1 MIFGK
6 TKKPQKQWFLNVL
19 LLLFALPAATQS
31 NDVLAKSFYLKAE
44 KNFKIKQYTYVIDN
58 LDKVVEYLGNT
69 NPKVEVLYVKTY
81 LKRKDY
87 QRTDLH
93 LKKYFEMADEGQDDY
108 MKMLEYVAEVK
119 EKLEAF
125 KKENERLEKIISGIE
140 KGKFTDPRDGQ
151 YYPII
156 TIKNPDNENKLTIM
170 ARDLN
175 YEMEGSTL
183 YSPTIDKYKYGR
195 LYDWEAA
202 INACPPGWHLP
213 SDNEWKLLIELIG
226 GKSNAGKILKSK
238 NDWTKY
244 RDYEVKQ
251 GANDIGFNAIGSG
264 AKKSYGRP
272 TPPAN
277 LNGMYLNQM
286 ATYWSSDRKYKGTQG
301 DRYYHA
307 STWLL
312 HSYRNDII
320 NQTITPIKNSY
331 YSCRCFKD

>member
-6 TKKPQKQWFLNVL
+6 TKKAKKQWFLNVL
-19 LLLFALPAATQS
+19 LLLFALPVATQS

-44 KNFKIKQYTYVIDN
+44 KNFKNKQYAYVIDN

-93 LKKYFEMADEGQDDY
+93 LKKYFEMADQGQKDY

-125 KKENERLEKIISGIE
+125 KKENERLEKIILGVE
-140 KGKFTDPRDGQ
+140 KGKFTDPRDGKHYQ
-151 YYPII
+151 II
-156 TIKNPDNENKLTIM
+156 TISDPDNENKLTVM
-170 ARDLN
+170 ASDLN

-183 YSPTIDKYKYGR
+183 YSATIDKYKYGR

-213 SDNEWKLLIELIG
+213 SNNEWKLLIELIG

-238 NDWTKY
+238 NNWTKY
-244 RDYEVKQ
+244 RDYGVKK
-251 GANDIGFNAIGSG
+251 GANTIGFNAIGSG
-264 AKKSYGRP
+264 EKENFGRP

-277 LNGMYLNQM
+277 LNGMYLNQK

-301 DRYYHA
+301 NRYYHA

-312 HSYRNDII
+312 YSYRNDII
-320 NQTITPIKNSY
+320 NETITPIKGFY